1 MAKILVV
8 EDDMILALVL
18 KKNLEKLGH
27 SVLEVQSSGHG
38 AIDAVSLERPDL
50 IIMDIKLMGS
60 IDGIQTM
67 IEIRKFSEIPVIY
80 VSGNS
85 DESIKLKAKETQG
98 SEFMS
103 KPVDLHELKE
113 RIDKALELSS
123 QKHRE

>member
-1 MAKILVV
+1 MSKILVV

-18 KKNLEKLGH
+18 KKNLEQLGH
-27 SVLEVQSSGHG
+27 TVLEVQASGQG
-38 AIDAVSLERPDL
+38 AIDAVSASKPNL

-85 DESIKLKAKETQG
+85 DESVKLKAEATQ
-98 SEFMS
+98 SAEFMS
-103 KPVDLHELKE
+103 KPIDLFELKE
-113 RIDKALELSS
+113 RINKALALSVE
-123 QKHRE
+123 KRK

>member
-1 MAKILVV
+1 MSKILVV
-8 EDDMILALVL
+8 EDEMVLALVL

-27 SVLEVQSSGHG
+27 VVLEVQSNGHD
-38 AIDAVSLERPDL
+38 AIDAVSNSKPDL
-50 IIMDIKLMGS
+50 IIMDIKLIGS

-85 DESIKLKAKETQG
+85 DASVKEKAAETES

-103 KPVDLHELKE
+103 KPIDLYELQE
-113 RIDKALELSS
+113 RISNAL
-123 QKHRE
+123 KKIKK

>member
-1 MAKILVV
+1 MSKILVV

-18 KKNLEKLGH
+18 KKNLEQLGH
-27 SVLEVQSSGHG
+27 TVLDVQASGQG
-38 AIDAVSLERPDL
+38 AIDAVSASKPSL

-85 DESIKLKAKETQG
+85 DESVKLKAQETQS

-103 KPVDLHELKE
+103 KPIDLFELKE
-113 RIDKALELSS
+113 RINKALAISVE
-123 QKHRE
+123 KRK

>member
-1 MAKILVV
+1 MSKILVV

-18 KKNLEKLGH
+18 KKNLEQLGH
-27 SVLEVQSSGHG
+27 TVLDVQASGQG
-38 AIDAVSLERPDL
+38 AIDAVSASKPSL

-85 DESIKLKAKETQG
+85 DESVKLKAQATQS

-103 KPVDLHELKE
+103 KPIDLFELKE
-113 RIDKALELSS
+113 RINKALAISVE
-123 QKHRE
+123 KRK

>member
-1 MAKILVV
+1 MSKILVV

-18 KKNLEKLGH
+18 KKNLEQLGH
-27 SVLEVQSSGHG
+27 TVLEVQASGQG
-38 AIDAVSLERPDL
+38 AIDAVSTSKPNL

-85 DESIKLKAKETQG
+85 DESVKLKAQETQS

-103 KPVDLHELKE
+103 KPIDLFELKE
-113 RIDKALELSS
+113 RINKALALSIE
-123 QKHRE
+123 KKK

>member
-1 MAKILVV
+1 MSKILVV

-18 KKNLEKLGH
+18 KKNLEQLGH
-27 SVLEVQSSGHG
+27 TVLEVQASGQG
-38 AIDAVSLERPDL
+38 AIDAVFASKPNL

-85 DESIKLKAKETQG
+85 DESVKLKAQETQS

-103 KPVDLHELKE
+103 KPIDLFELNE
-113 RIDKALELSS
+113 RINKALALSIE
-123 QKHRE
+123 KRK

>member
-1 MAKILVV
+1 MSKILVV

-18 KKNLEKLGH
+18 KKNLEQLGH
-27 SVLEVQSSGHG
+27 TVLDVQASGQG
-38 AIDAVSLERPDL
+38 AIDAVSASKPNL

-85 DESIKLKAKETQG
+85 DESVKLKAQETQS

-103 KPVDLHELKE
+103 KPIDLFELKE
-113 RIDKALELSS
+113 RINKALAISVE
-123 QKHRE
+123 KRK